1 MSSNRICP
9 RSRAQRRSASPSP
22 ASRGPSRRSEPQPAP
37 PDASPHPTLA
47 QPDRGAA
54 LRLSK
59 PYSPD
64 THPEQIKEQLSD
76 KQYLELYNAAQWC
89 YNLTPNWAATVPLPP
104 GAVTPLPRA
113 DNAAATITATG
124 AAGAAGAAAAA
135 ATAAA
140 VATAVEAEAAAT
152 FAAMQ
157 ALREAVATAAEA
169 EAAATFAAVAVD
181 RSRSTA
187 AAAAPAASDAGTGG
201 SAALVPSPPQP
212 RCTGVPEI
220 AHEIEQS
227 ALVDGPA
234 DPQGFRARW
243 TEVCHRRRKHGGR
256 EVAAHE

>member
-89 YNLTPNWAATVPLPP
+89 FNLTPNWAATIPLPP

-113 DNAAATITATG
+113 DNAAATITATA
-124 AAGAAGAAAAA
+124 AAGAAAA

-140 VATAVEAEAAAT
+140 VATAAE
-152 FAAMQ
+152 
-157 ALREAVATAAEA
+157 AEA
-169 EAAATFAAVAVD
+169 EAAVTSAAVAVD
-181 RSRSTA
+181 RSRSTV
-187 AAAAPAASDAGTGG
+187 AAAAPAASDAGTVG

>member
-1 MSSNRICP
+1 M
-9 RSRAQRRSASPSP
+9 
-22 ASRGPSRRSEPQPAP
+22 
-37 PDASPHPTLA
+37 
-47 QPDRGAA
+47 A

-113 DNAAATITATG
+113 DNAAATITAT
-124 AAGAAGAAAAA
+124 AA

-157 ALREAVATAAEA
+157 ALREAAATAAEA
-169 EAAATFAAVAVD
+169 AAAATFAAVAVD

>member
-1 MSSNRICP
+1 MSSNRRCP
-9 RSRAQRRSASPSP
+9 RSRAQRRSASPLP

-37 PDASPHPTLA
+37 PEASPHPTLA

-54 LRLSK
+54 LGLSK
-59 PYSPD
+59 PHSPD

-89 YNLTPNWAATVPLPP
+89 FNLTPNWAATIPLPP

-113 DNAAATITATG
+113 DNAAATITATA
-124 AAGAAGAAAAA
+124 AAGAAAA

-140 VATAVEAEAAAT
+140 VATAAE
-152 FAAMQ
+152 
-157 ALREAVATAAEA
+157 AEA
-169 EAAATFAAVAVD
+169 EAAVTSAAVAVD
-181 RSRSTA
+181 RSRSTV
-187 AAAAPAASDAGTGG
+187 AAAAPAASDAGTVG